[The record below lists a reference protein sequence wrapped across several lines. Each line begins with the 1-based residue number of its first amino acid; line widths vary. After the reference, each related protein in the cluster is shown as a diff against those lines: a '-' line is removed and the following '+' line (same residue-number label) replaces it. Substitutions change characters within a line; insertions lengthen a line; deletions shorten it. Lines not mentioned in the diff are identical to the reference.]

1 MGVLR
6 GFGIIIVS
14 ILLFLAILLAG
25 IFATISLSL
34 SYENVQP
41 RVYNISYEI
50 IDTQIGVKVIED
62 QLMPYTGI
70 YCQTNTEIVQSF
82 GNYTLAIPCSVAQAG
97 YDSILNYSV
106 NYIISDFYYKDYD
119 CTFTECF
126 KQSEIPLFLVSNYA
140 RQMWK
145 SLFFK
150 VLIASLILCCV
161 LFLISEKKSN
171 SPILI
176 GSLIIV
182 NSLIVLTLEK
192 IGTIIAKAILSPIS
206 LALSEENIN
215 PILSQLVGIF
225 FSESSRIFLWMFIVG
240 LVLIVMG
247 IVFKITGLGFKIGKK
262 IEELKAK
269 DVSENKVSES
279 DVRKIIKEE
288 ISKKNLPKQKQQR
301 KKK

>member
-1 MGVLR
+1 
-6 GFGIIIVS
+6 
-14 ILLFLAILLAG
+14 
-25 IFATISLSL
+25 
-34 SYENVQP
+34 
-41 RVYNISYEI
+41 
-50 IDTQIGVKVIED
+50 
-62 QLMPYTGI
+62 
-70 YCQTNTEIVQSF
+70 
-82 GNYTLAIPCSVAQAG
+82 
-97 YDSILNYSV
+97 
-106 NYIISDFYYKDYD
+106 
-119 CTFTECF
+119 
-126 KQSEIPLFLVSNYA
+126 
-140 RQMWK
+140 
-145 SLFFK
+145 
-150 VLIASLILCCV
+150 LCCV